1 MTLSVSRDDR
11 DIVTLTLD
19 RPDAL
24 NAVDLAMAQRM
35 RTLADELR
43 DDTQMRVLVLRG
55 AGRAFMAGGDIRGF
69 MGDIAELRPRLTE
82 VLGGFHHFVRTLHAL
97 PVPVLASVHGVAAG
111 GGLSLM
117 LACDLAIATRDT
129 VFDFAYRRL
138 GASPDGG
145 STFALPRIAGTRKAM
160 ELLLARDRFDAD
172 EAQRFG
178 LVNWVVEPDA
188 LEAETA
194 RIAERLAGKS
204 RAMVAATKRLLSPHD
219 QAALDQQLDAEAR
232 SFLARAEG
240 PDFPEGVRAFLEKR
254 PAQFE

>member
-1 MTLSVSRDDR
+1 MTITVTRDDR

-24 NAVDLAMAQRM
+24 NAVDVAMAQRM
-35 RTLADELR
+35 RELADTLR
-43 DDTQMRVLVLRG
+43 EDTQMRVLVLRG
-55 AGRAFMAGGDIRGF
+55 AGRGFMAGGDIRGF
-69 MGDIAELRPRLTE
+69 SGDLADLRPRLAE

-111 GGLSLM
+111 GGLSLV
-117 LACDLAIATRDT
+117 LACDLAIAASDT

-145 STFALPRIAGTRKAM
+145 STFALPRLAGTRKAM
-160 ELLLARDRFDAD
+160 ELLLARDRFDAE
-172 EAQRFG
+172 EARQAG
-178 LVNWVVEPDA
+178 LINWVAEPQT
-188 LEAETA
+188 LIEETA
-194 RIAERLAGKS
+194 RIADRLASNS
-204 RAMVAATKRLLSPHD
+204 RAMAAATKRLLSAHE

-240 PDFPEGVRAFLEKR
+240 PDFPEGVRAFIEKR
-254 PAQFE
+254 PARFE